1 MIWDDFDLHCMNLA
15 VTEAEHCKNEKTDSV
30 SPMVGAVVARKGR
43 VLKSGYRGE
52 IEAGQ
57 HAEFVVLEGKLK
69 NQRIAGS
76 TVYTTLEPCTSRS
89 SHKTPCYKRLIERG
103 VSKVMIGILDPNKD
117 IRGKGEWELQ
127 INGIQ
132 IGRFDPK
139 STKRI
144 LELNRGFIDY
154 QAGLGVKF
162 TAPKNDERLNTKSYV
177 VRGTCRHQPQSGER
191 IAVFTRWNDQYWPQD
206 SVVFTKSNEWESLVR
221 FGVNARHRII
231 VARIDETIGLLVD
244 YYMKILREK
253 VLWVPFDMPVPP
265 KGFEVLDQ
273 VQVDVRIDTPKK

>member
-1 MIWDDFDLHCMNLA
+1 MILDDFDLHCMNLA
-15 VTEAEHCKNEKTDSV
+15 VTEAENCKDEKIDSV
-30 SPMVGAVVARKGR
+30 SPMVGAVVAREGQ

-52 IEAGQ
+52 FKAGQ
-57 HAEFVVLEGKLK
+57 HAEFVVLEEKLK
-69 NQRIAGS
+69 NQRITGS

-89 SHKTPCYKRLIERG
+89 SHKTPCYKRLIQRG

-117 IRGKGEWELQ
+117 IRGNGEWELQ
-127 INGIQ
+127 MNGIQ
-132 IGRFDPK
+132 IGRFDPE

-154 QAGLGVKF
+154 QEGLGVKF
-162 TAPKNDERLNTKSYV
+162 TTPKNDERLNTESYV
-177 VRGTCRHQPQSGER
+177 VRGTFRHRPQPGER
-191 IAVFTRWNDQYWPQD
+191 IAVFIRWNDQYWPQD
-206 SVVFTKSNEWESLVR
+206 SVVFTKSNEWESLVW

-244 YYMKILREK
+244 YYMKIRSEK
-253 VLWVPFDMPVPP
+253 GLWVPFDMPVPP

-273 VQVDVRIDTPKK
+273 VHVDVSIDRPKK